1 MYKNKIAKLQL
12 WSLNTYG
19 GNISNYLRVQQGF
32 VVVFDVTNHESF
44 EYVKGCLQYIERYSY
59 ALYARIILGTKND
72 CVKKRCVEREE
83 VEALIADFTDSQN
96 NFTDSKIKYFE
107 TSAKNP
113 HVSTNISTI
122 IQNLIGDIITENLVA
137 GTISNYEI
145 RDYQTPL
152 EIPDRCCVVS

>member
-32 VVVFDVTNHESF
+32 VVVFDVTNHKTF
-44 EYVKGCLQYIERYSY
+44 RNVKGYLQYIEYYNSHFRI
-59 ALYARIILGTKND
+59 IILGTKSD